1 MNGNDEGE
9 EDNYENE
16 YENIDDDDGN
26 GQKII
31 DDEY

>member
-1 MNGNDEGE
+1 MTGNDEGE
-9 EDNYENE
+9 DDNYENE
-16 YENIDDDDGN
+16 YENIDDDGN